1 MGLEEFYLEEL
12 YRLPEPE
19 EQDTFEDMAHPVPTF
34 SGYTASE
41 SIITFINELELYS
54 AARTMNAA
62 QTGALLR
69 AALRGPAKTRLE
81 AAIVAAVI
89 AAPTDA
95 ATNIAAIAWL
105 RGQYHTV
112 DIQQQLKD
120 QLLTTVQEMNQ
131 SPRAYYTKIRDMI
144 EIAGYVAAVQD
155 QVAESTFL

>member
-1 MGLEEFYLEEL
+1 
-12 YRLPEPE
+12 
-19 EQDTFEDMAHPVPTF
+19 MAHPVPTF

-62 QTGALLR
+62 QTKALLR
-69 AALRGPAKTRLE
+69 AVLRGPAKTRFE
-81 AAIVAAVI
+81 AAILAGAGPGI

-95 ATNIAAIAWL
+95 ATNITAITWL
-105 RGQYHTV
+105 RANYYTV

-131 SPRAYYTKIRDMI
+131 SPRAYYTKIHDMI
-144 EIAGYVAAVQD
+144 EITGYAAAFQD